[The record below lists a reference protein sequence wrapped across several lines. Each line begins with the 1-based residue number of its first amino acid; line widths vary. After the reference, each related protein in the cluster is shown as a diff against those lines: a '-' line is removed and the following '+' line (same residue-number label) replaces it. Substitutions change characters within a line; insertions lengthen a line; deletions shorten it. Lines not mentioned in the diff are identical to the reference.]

1 MITNFLADASG
12 LIKDST
18 GKACSSACN
27 LTTVP
32 ELAGKITSA
41 LVYLIGALSIIMI
54 VVGGIR
60 YVISNGDPKKVAD
73 AKNTITYAI
82 VGIIVALLAYAI
94 VKFVTGSLS

>member
-1 MITNFLADASG
+1 MIINFLADASG

-18 GKACSSACN
+18 SKACTTACN

-32 ELAGKITSA
+32 ELAAKVTSA
-41 LVYLIGALSIIMI
+41 IVYLVGALSIIMI

-82 VGIIVALLAYAI
+82 VGIVVALLAYAI
-94 VKFVTGSLS
+94 VTFVTKSLT